1 MSQSKFKTVEAIK
14 NNVKVFYIEKT
25 SYAAASLEEQLDLV
39 TSKVKEGFEINVCEF
54 PTVSLSDV
62 DSIIKAYS
70 ISPSLVTAVVNTS
83 VTPKTVEEVEI
94 VNNFNNALVVFNEA
108 YSNFYDLIAG
118 SYKFQSVP
126 SNFKLENNFIFLN
139 SRVRRKHNSEH
150 FLENEDFKSLFN
162 ICFDYWVSGLNDPLN
177 LTYVSLTRHSLR
189 RDITIDSNSIRIGCQ
204 TVRRYEFEQIAI
216 QLGFRGEKFT
226 NVRKLKYKS

>member
-70 ISPSLVTAVVNTS
+70 ISPSLVTAVVNTIM
-83 VTPKTVEEVEI
+83 PKTVEEVEI

-177 LTYVSLTRHSLR
+177 LNYVSLTRHNLR
-189 RDITIDSNSIRIGCQ
+189 RDITIDSNFIRIGCQ

>member
-108 YSNFYDLIAG
+108 YSNFYNLIAG

-126 SNFKLENNFIFLN
+126 SNFKLGFLF
-139 SRVRRKHNSEH
+139 S
-150 FLENEDFKSLFN
+150 
-162 ICFDYWVSGLNDPLN
+162 
-177 LTYVSLTRHSLR
+177 
-189 RDITIDSNSIRIGCQ
+189 SIPSQ
-204 TVRRYEFEQIAI
+204 TVDIVY
-216 QLGFRGEKFT
+216 
-226 NVRKLKYKS
+226 KLKRYC

>member
-70 ISPSLVTAVVNTS
+70 ISPSLVTAVVNTIM
-83 VTPKTVEEVEI
+83 PKTVEEVEI

-108 YSNFYDLIAG
+108 YSNFYDLISG

-139 SRVRRKHNSEH
+139 TRVRRKHNSEH

-162 ICFDYWVSGLNDPLN
+162 ICFDHWVSGLNDPLN
-177 LTYVSLTRHSLR
+177 LNYVSLTRHNLR
-189 RDITIDSNSIRIGCQ
+189 RDITIDSNFIRIDCQ
-204 TVRRYEFEQIAI
+204 RICRYEFEQIAI

>member
-83 VTPKTVEEVEI
+83 ITPKTVEEVEI
-94 VNNFNNALVVFNEA
+94 INNFNCAFRIWIF
-108 YSNFYDLIAG
+108 SSFY
-118 SYKFQSVP
+118 QS
-126 SNFKLENNFIFLN
+126 KQ
-139 SRVRRKHNSEH
+139 
-150 FLENEDFKSLFN
+150 
-162 ICFDYWVSGLNDPLN
+162 Y
-177 LTYVSLTRHSLR
+177 
-189 RDITIDSNSIRIGCQ
+189 SIRWI
-204 TVRRYEFEQIAI
+204 
-216 QLGFRGEKFT
+216 
-226 NVRKLKYKS
+226 